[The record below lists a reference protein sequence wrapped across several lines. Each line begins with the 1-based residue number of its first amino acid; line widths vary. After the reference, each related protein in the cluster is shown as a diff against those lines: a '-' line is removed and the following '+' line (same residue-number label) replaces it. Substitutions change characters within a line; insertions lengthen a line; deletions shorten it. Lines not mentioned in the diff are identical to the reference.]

1 MNRSILIL
9 YTGGTIGMKTDPQ
22 TGVLSPFKF
31 DQIEEEVPELK
42 KFNFNLH
49 TVTFNPPIDSSNV
62 TPELWGRIAQVIY
75 ENYDAYDGFVVLHG
89 TDTMSYSAS
98 ALSFMTQ
105 NLTKPVIFTGS
116 QIPIGVIRTDGKE
129 NLITAIEIA
138 AAQENGHSIV
148 PEVCVYFQDSLFR
161 ANRTRKHNAEQFNAF
176 ASDNYPPLA
185 EVGINIH
192 YNYAHIRRM
201 DSFSP
206 PFSITTRLDTHVSVI
221 RIFPGMDP
229 DVFRAMLHISGLRA
243 VVLETYGS
251 GNAPTADWFIE
262 TLEDAIGHGLIVLN
276 VSQCPAGTV
285 EMERYET
292 GVKLQKIGVVSGKD
306 ITTEAAL
313 TKLMYLLGQNLPGGR
328 LTEQLKNPIRGE
340 ITP

>member
-9 YTGGTIGMKTDPQ
+9 YTGGTIGMKTDPE

-42 KFNFNLH
+42 KFNFNLQ
-49 TVTFNPPIDSSNV
+49 TMTFNPPIDSSNV
-62 TPELWGRIAQVIY
+62 TPELWKQIARVIH

-105 NLTKPVIFTGS
+105 NLSKPIIFTGS

-138 AAQENGHSIV
+138 AAQENGRSAV
-148 PEVCVYFQDSLFR
+148 PEVCVYFQNKLFR

-185 EVGINIH
+185 EVGISIH
-192 YNYAHIRRM
+192 YNFPCIKQL
-201 DSFSP
+201 DSFAP
-206 PFSITTRLDTHVSVI
+206 PFSVATELDTRVSVI
-221 RIFPGMDP
+221 RIFPGMDKV
-229 DVFRAMLHISGLRA
+229 VFRAMLGIPGLKA

-251 GNAPTADWFIE
+251 GNAPTADWFID
-262 TLEDAIGHGLIVLN
+262 TLEEAIREGLLVLN

-306 ITTEAAL
+306 ITAEAAL
-313 TKLMYLLGQNLPGGR
+313 AKLMYLLGQNLCPER
-328 LTEQLKNPIRGE
+328 IVEQLKFPIRGE
-340 ITP
+340 ITL

>member
-9 YTGGTIGMKTDPQ
+9 YTGGTIGMKTDPE

-42 KFNFNLH
+42 KFNFNLS
-49 TVTFNPPIDSSNV
+49 TITFNPPIDSSNV
-62 TPELWGRIAQVIY
+62 TPELWSQIARVIQ
-75 ENYDAYDGFVVLHG
+75 ENYDSYDGFVVLHG

-138 AAQENGHSIV
+138 AAQENGKALV
-148 PEVCVYFQDSLFR
+148 PEVCVYFQDRLFR
-161 ANRTRKHNAEQFNAF
+161 ANRTRKHSAEQFNAF
-176 ASDNYPPLA
+176 TSDNYPPLA
-185 EVGINIH
+185 EVGISIH
-192 YNYAHIRRM
+192 YDRPHIKQM

-206 PFSITTRLDTHVSVI
+206 PFSISTELDTQVSVI
-221 RIFPGMDP
+221 RIFPGMHP
-229 DVFRAMLHISGLRA
+229 EMFRAMLNVPGLRA

-251 GNAPTADWFIE
+251 GNAPTADWFID
-262 TLEDAIGHGLIVLN
+262 TLEEAINNGLIVLN
-276 VSQCPAGTV
+276 VSQCPAGSV

-292 GVKLQKIGVVSGKD
+292 GVKLQKIGVISGKD

-313 TKLMYLLGQNLPGGR
+313 AKLMYLLGQNLSSAR
-328 LTEQLKNPIRGE
+328 LAEQLKQPIRGE
-340 ITP
+340 ITG

>member
-1 MNRSILIL
+1 MIL
-9 YTGGTIGMKTDPQ
+9 YTGGTIGMKTDPE
-22 TGVLSPFKF
+22 TGILSPFKF

-42 KFNFNLH
+42 KFNCQLN
-49 TVTFNPPIDSSNV
+49 TITFNPPIDSSNV
-62 TPELWGRIAQVIY
+62 TPELWKQIARVIY

-105 NLTKPVIFTGS
+105 NLTKPIIFTGS

-138 AAQENGHSIV
+138 AAQESGRAIV
-148 PEVCVYFQDSLFR
+148 PEVCVYFQDRLFR
-161 ANRTRKHNAEQFNAF
+161 ANRTRKHSAEQFNAF
-176 ASDNYPPLA
+176 TSDNYPPLA

-192 YNYAHIRRM
+192 YDHSHIKQM

-206 PFSITTRLDTHVSVI
+206 PFSVSTELDTRVSVI

-229 DVFRAMLHISGLRA
+229 ELFRAMLNVPCLRA

-262 TLEDAIGHGLIVLN
+262 TLEEAIGRGLIILN
-276 VSQCPAGTV
+276 VSQCPAGSV

-313 TKLMYLLGQNLPGGR
+313 AKLMYLLGLNLSPGR
-328 LTEQLKNPIRGE
+328 IAEQLKFPIRGE
-340 ITP
+340 ITL

>member
-1 MNRSILIL
+1 
-9 YTGGTIGMKTDPQ
+9 MKTDPE

-31 DQIEEEVPELK
+31 DQIEMEVPELK
-42 KFNFNLH
+42 KFNFNLN
-49 TVTFNPPIDSSNV
+49 TITFNPPIDSSNV
-62 TPELWGRIAQVIY
+62 TPDLWKQIAHVIH

-89 TDTMSYSAS
+89 TDTMSYTAS

-105 NLTKPVIFTGS
+105 NLTKPIIFTGS

-138 AAQENGHSIV
+138 AAKENGRAVV
-148 PEVCVYFQDSLFR
+148 PEVCVYFQDKLFR

-176 ASDNYPPLA
+176 TSENYPPLA
-185 EVGINIH
+185 EVGINIQ
-192 YNYAHIRRM
+192 YNNAYIKQM

-206 PFSITTRLDTHVSVI
+206 PFSIATELDTRVSVI
-221 RIFPGMDP
+221 RIFPGMDREL
-229 DVFRAMLHISGLRA
+229 FRAMLSVPGLRA

-262 TLEDAIGHGLIVLN
+262 TLEEAIKRDLVILN
-276 VSQCPAGTV
+276 VSQCPAGMV

-313 TKLMYLLGQNLPGGR
+313 AKLMYLLGQNLAPGR
-328 LTEQLKNPIRGE
+328 LADQLKYPIRGE
-340 ITP
+340 ITL

>member
-1 MNRSILIL
+1 
-9 YTGGTIGMKTDPQ
+9 MKTDPE

-42 KFNFNLH
+42 KFNYTLD
-49 TVTFNPPIDSSNV
+49 TITFNPLIDSSNV
-62 TPELWGRIAQVIY
+62 TPGHWTQIARTIF

-89 TDTMSYSAS
+89 TDTMSYTAS
-98 ALSFMTQ
+98 AISFMTQ
-105 NLTKPVIFTGS
+105 NLSKPIIFTGS

-138 AAQENGHSIV
+138 AAQENGRPIV
-148 PEVCVYFQDSLFR
+148 PEVCVYFQDKLFR
-161 ANRTRKHNAEQFNAF
+161 ANRTRKHSAEQFNAF
-176 ASDNYPPLA
+176 VSDNYPPLA

-192 YNYAHIRRM
+192 YNRPYIKQT

-206 PFSITTRLDTHVSVI
+206 PFSVSEELDSRVAVI
-221 RIFPGMDP
+221 RIFPGIDP
-229 DVFRAMLHISGLRA
+229 EMFKAMLNVPGLRA

-251 GNAPTADWFIE
+251 GNAPTSEWFIE
-262 TLEDAIGHGLIVLN
+262 ALKDAIQRGVIILN
-276 VSQCPAGTV
+276 VSQCPAGAV
-285 EMERYET
+285 DMERYET
-292 GVKLQKIGVVSGKD
+292 GVELQKIGLVSGKD

-313 TKLMYLLGQNLPGGR
+313 AKLMYLLGRNISTEKLV
-328 LTEQLKNPIRGE
+328 EQLKRPIRGE